1 MCLQGPGGKFQWAP
15 STLDGSEVPSAVTAH
30 DESRTEPVGALT
42 SDMALLVD
50 PEYREIVRQFAEDR
64 ELFDHQFAHAWYK
77 LTTRDMGPRSRCAN
91 EDAPPEQHWQYP
103 LPRRTSPLPDFAQV
117 KNSLLELLQESEAS
131 LGLLV
136 RLAWQCAST
145 FRVTSYLGGCNGAR
159 IRWDDEVVLLPNN
172 IPPDC
177 PLALTGQ

>member
-1 MCLQGPGGKFQWAP
+1 M
-15 STLDGSEVPSAVTAH
+15 
-30 DESRTEPVGALT
+30 
-42 SDMALLVD
+42 
-50 PEYREIVRQFAEDR
+50 
-64 ELFDHQFAHAWYK
+64 
-77 LTTRDMGPRSRCAN
+77 
-91 EDAPPEQHWQYP
+91 
-103 LPRRTSPLPDFAQV
+103 

-177 PLALTGQ
+177 LLALTGQ